1 MTDRFPQE
9 LTVSVADIAEA
20 NVDPWICD
28 EQDGTPVPCS
38 TGGLQRLGPWV
49 YNEIP
54 ADLPFAFTFVNTSEF
69 STHIVSPELGIDA
82 EVPGGEQITVE
93 VEADPGMYTI
103 EFTQGD
109 ATSSWT
115 FQFEP
120 EDGRFSMG

>member
-1 MTDRFPQE
+1 M
-9 LTVSVADIAEA
+9 
-20 NVDPWICD
+20 
-28 EQDGTPVPCS
+28 
-38 TGGLQRLGPWV
+38 GPWA

-54 ADLPFAFTFVNTSEF
+54 ANLPFTFTFVNTSEAP
-69 STHIVSPELGIDA
+69 THISSPELGIA
-82 EVPGGEQITVE
+82 VVLPGGEQVGVE

-115 FQFEP
+115 FDFQP